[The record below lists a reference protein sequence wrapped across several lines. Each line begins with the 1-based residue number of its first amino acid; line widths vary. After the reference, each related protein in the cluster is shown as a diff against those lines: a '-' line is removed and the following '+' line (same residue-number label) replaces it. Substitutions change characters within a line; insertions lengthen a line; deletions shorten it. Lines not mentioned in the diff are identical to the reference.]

1 MESIKDFGNRLAN
14 LRKGRSITQNQ
25 MAEKLCISSQA
36 ISGWERNETMPD
48 IDKLLSIAQMFDV
61 STDFLLGKQEK
72 TTDMHVNKLFDE
84 EKMFT
89 YIKGYSNSKSMK
101 ETQVS
106 LLFARE
112 KHKDQKRK
120 EGLPYII
127 HPLTMACE
135 ALALGIEEDNIIATI
150 LLHDVCED
158 CGIEAKDLPVNNDI
172 KKGVEAMTFT
182 IKEGESK
189 ENAKLRYYT
198 NIINSKEATITKL
211 LDRCHNVSSMAHA
224 FSKEKLK
231 DYIDETRKYVLPL
244 IKEAKNKYPEFTN
257 IFFVIKYHICSVI
270 DSIELVMNL
279 YEKKCD

>member
-1 MESIKDFGNRLAN
+1 MESIKDFGNRLTI
-14 LRKGRSITQNQ
+14 LRKGKSITQNQ
-25 MAEKLCISSQA
+25 MAEKLGISFQA
-36 ISGWERNETMPD
+36 VSSWERNETMPD
-48 IDKLLSIAQMFDV
+48 IDKLLSIAQIFNV
-61 STDFLLGKQEK
+61 STDFLLGKHEN
-72 TTDMHVNKLFDE
+72 TATINVNKLFDE

-89 YIKGYSNSKSMK
+89 YLKGYSNSKNMK
-101 ETQVS
+101 ETKVS

-135 ALALGIEEDNIIATI
+135 ALALGIEDDNIIATI

-158 CGIEAKDLPVNNDI
+158 CGIEVKDLPVNKYI

-182 IKEGESK
+182 IIDGESK
-189 ENAKLRYYT
+189 ENAKIRYYS
-198 NIINSKEATITKL
+198 NMIDSREASITKL
-211 LDRCHNVSSMAHA
+211 LDRCHNVSSMAQA
-224 FSKEKLK
+224 FSKEKLR

-244 IKEAKNKYPEFTN
+244 LKEARNKYPEFTN

-279 YEKKCD
+279 YEK